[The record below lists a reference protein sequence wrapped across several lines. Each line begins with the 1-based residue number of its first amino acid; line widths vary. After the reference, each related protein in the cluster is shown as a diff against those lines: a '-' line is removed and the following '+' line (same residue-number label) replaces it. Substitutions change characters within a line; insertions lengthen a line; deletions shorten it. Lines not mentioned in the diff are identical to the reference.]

1 MASLFAA
8 RSLPMTVA
16 LINSASRPWLEGKL
30 PDSVE
35 PLWFETHDELR
46 AMAPRAE
53 VAWLDMIPQPVAKEA
68 LAAMTSLKWYCAM
81 SSGVDWLPLDQFRA
95 RGVALTNGAG
105 IHAQAVSEYALMGML
120 TMAKG
125 WREVVRAQDRHE
137 WLAEPP
143 GKRELLD
150 AEVLVIGA
158 GEIGSRI
165 AEMLRVFGAHV
176 TSARRRPGPGDL
188 GQDEWQG
195 ALGRFDWV
203 ILIVPSTPQTAGMFG
218 PAQFAA
224 MKPGA
229 ALVNFARG
237 TVIDQ
242 DALLAAID
250 SGHLGGAFLD
260 VTTPEPLPS
269 DHPLWSRENVH
280 ISMHLSGRAQDALLA
295 RGAARFLDNLGRYLR
310 GEPLA
315 HQVDLSQGY

>member
-1 MASLFAA
+1 
-8 RSLPMTVA
+8 MTVA
-16 LINSASRPWLEGKL
+16 VLNAALRPLLEGNL
-30 PDSVE
+30 PDGVE
-35 PLWFETHDELR
+35 PLWFADQDELL
-46 AMAPRAE
+46 ALAPRAE
-53 VAWLDMIPQPVAKEA
+53 VAWLDMIKPDAAAEA
-68 LAAMTSLKWYCAM
+68 IALMGGLKWYNAM
-81 SSGVDWLPLDQFRA
+81 SSGVDWLPLDILRE
-95 RGVALTNGAG
+95 RGTALTNGAG
-105 IHAQAVSEYALMGML
+105 IHAQSVSEYALMGML

-137 WLAEPP
+137 WLAQPP

-165 AEMLRVFGAHV
+165 AGMLRVFGANV

-203 ILIVPSTPQTAGMFG
+203 ILIVPSTPETTGMFG
-218 PAQFAA
+218 AAQFAA
-224 MKPGA
+224 MKQGA
-229 ALVNFARG
+229 VLLNFARG

-250 SGHLGGAFLD
+250 SGYLGGAFLD

-280 ISMHLSGRAQDALLA
+280 ISMHLAGRAQDALLERA
-295 RGAARFLDNLGRYLR
+295 TARFVGNLERYCR
-310 GEPLA
+310 GEPLE
-315 HQVDLSQGY
+315 HRVDLAQGY

>member
-1 MASLFAA
+1 
-8 RSLPMTVA
+8 MTIA
-16 LINSASRPWLEGKL
+16 LINANSRSWLEGKL
-30 PDSVE
+30 PEGVE
-35 PLWFETHDELR
+35 ALWFEDGGHLLEL
-46 AMAPRAE
+46 APRAE
-53 VAWLDMIPQPVAKEA
+53 VAWLDMIDHATAREA
-68 LAAMTSLKWYCAM
+68 IARMTRLRWYCAM
-81 SSGVDWLPLDQFRA
+81 SSGVDWLPLDILRD

-105 IHAQAVSEYALMGML
+105 IHAQAVSEYVLMGML

-137 WLAEPP
+137 WLAQPP

-150 AEVLVIGA
+150 TQVLVIGA
-158 GEIGSRI
+158 GEIGGRI
-165 AEMLRVFGAHV
+165 AEMLRVFGARV
-176 TSARRRPGPGDL
+176 TSTRRRPGPGEL
-188 GQDEWQG
+188 GQDEWQA

-203 ILIVPSTPQTAGMFG
+203 ILIVPSTPQTTGMFG

-229 ALVNFARG
+229 VLLNFARG

-242 DALLAAID
+242 DALLVAID

-280 ISMHLSGRAQDALLA
+280 ISMHLSGRAQDALFA
-295 RGAARFLDNLGRYLR
+295 RGSARFLDNLARFQQGQ
-310 GEPLA
+310 ELA
-315 HQVDLSQGY
+315 HRVDLSAGY

>member
-1 MASLFAA
+1 
-8 RSLPMTVA
+8 MTIA
-16 LINSASRPWLEGKL
+16 LINANSRELLEGKL
-30 PDSVE
+30 PEGVE
-35 PLWFETHDELR
+35 PLWFADHDELM
-46 AMAPRAE
+46 ALAPRAE
-53 VAWLDMIPQPVAKEA
+53 VAWLDMIPQPVARA
-68 LAAMTSLKWYCAM
+68 VVPAMTSLKWYCAM
-81 SSGVDWLPLDQFRA
+81 SSGVDWLPLDVLRERA
-95 RGVALTNGAG
+95 VILTNGAG
-105 IHAQAVSEYALMGML
+105 IHAQSVSEYVLMGML

-137 WLAEPP
+137 WLPDSP

-165 AEMLRVFGAHV
+165 AEMLRVFGARV

-218 PAQFAA
+218 ADQFAA

-229 ALVNFARG
+229 ALLNFARG

-280 ISMHLSGRAQDALLA
+280 ISMHLSGRAQDGLLA
-295 RGAARFLDNLGRYLR
+295 RGAARFLDNLGRYR
-310 GEPLA
+310 RAEPLV
-315 HQVDLSQGY
+315 HQVDLAQGY

>member
-1 MASLFAA
+1 MIA
-8 RSLPMTVA
+8 A
-16 LINSASRPWLEGKL
+16 LINANSRPWLEGKL
-30 PDSVE
+30 PEGVE
-35 PLWFETHDELR
+35 PLWFEDADQLM
-46 AMAPRAE
+46 ALAPRAE
-53 VAWLDMIPQPVAKEA
+53 VAWLDMIAPPKAREA
-68 LAAMTSLKWYCAM
+68 LPLMTGLKWYCAM
-81 SSGVDWLPLDQFRA
+81 SSGVDWLPLDLFRE

-105 IHAQAVSEYALMGML
+105 IHAQSVSEYALMGML

-137 WLAEPP
+137 WLPDSP

-158 GEIGSRI
+158 GEIGAKI
-165 AEMLRVFGAHV
+165 AGMLRVFGAKV
-176 TSARRRPGPGDL
+176 TAARRTPGESEL

-203 ILIVPSTPQTAGMFG
+203 ILIVPSTPQTTGMFG
-218 PAQFAA
+218 AEQFAA

-229 ALVNFARG
+229 VLLNFARG

-242 DALLAAID
+242 GALLAAID

-280 ISMHLSGRAQDALLA
+280 ISMHLSGRAQDALFA
-295 RGAARFLDNLGRYLR
+295 RGSARFLGNLGRYLR

-315 HQVDLSQGY
+315 HQVDLAQGY

>member
-1 MASLFAA
+1 
-8 RSLPMTVA
+8 MTVA
-16 LINSASRPWLEGKL
+16 VLNANSRPWIEGKL
-30 PDSVE
+30 PEGVE
-35 PLWFETHDELR
+35 PLWFENTDEL
-46 AMAPRAE
+46 MEIAPRAE
-53 VAWLDMIPQPVAKEA
+53 VAWLDMIAPPKAKEA
-68 LAAMTSLKWYCAM
+68 IPLMAGLRWYSAM
-81 SSGVDWLPLDQFRA
+81 SSGVDWLPLDTFRE
-95 RGVALTNGAG
+95 RDVRLTNGAG
-105 IHAQAVSEYALMGML
+105 IHAQTVSEYAVMGML

-137 WLAEPP
+137 WLMQPP

-158 GEIGSRI
+158 GEIGARI
-165 AEMLRVFGAHV
+165 AEILRVFGAKV
-176 TSARRRPGPGDL
+176 TSARRRPGPGEL
-188 GQDEWQG
+188 GQDQWQG

-203 ILIVPSTPQTAGMFG
+203 ILIVPSTPQTTGMFG
-218 PAQFAA
+218 ANQFAA

-229 ALVNFARG
+229 TLLNFARG

-280 ISMHLSGRAQDALLA
+280 ISMHLSGRAQDALFA
-295 RGAARFLDNLGRYLR
+295 RGSARFLDNLGRYQR
-310 GEPLA
+310 GEELA
-315 HQVDLSQGY
+315 HQVDLSVGY

>member
-1 MASLFAA
+1 
-8 RSLPMTVA
+8 MTVA
-16 LINSASRPWLEGKL
+16 VLNALSRPLLEGKM
-30 PDSVE
+30 PEGVE
-35 PLWFETHDELR
+35 PLWFDDTEELM
-46 AMAPRAE
+46 ALAPRAE
-53 VAWLDMIPQPVAKEA
+53 VAWLDMIKPPVAAEA
-68 LAAMTSLKWYCAM
+68 IALMEGLKWYNAM
-81 SSGVDWLPLDQFRA
+81 SSGVDWLPLPILRE
-95 RGVALTNGAG
+95 RGAALTNGAG
-105 IHAQAVSEYALMGML
+105 IHAQTVSEYAVMGML

-125 WREVVRAQDRHE
+125 WREVVRAQDRRE
-137 WLAEPP
+137 WLTEPP

-165 AEMLRVFGAHV
+165 AEMLRVFGAKV

-188 GQDEWQG
+188 GQDEWRG

-203 ILIVPSTPQTAGMFG
+203 ILIVPSTPETTGMFG
-218 PAQFAA
+218 AAQFAA

-229 ALVNFARG
+229 SLLNFARG
-237 TVIDQ
+237 TVLDQ
-242 DALLAAID
+242 DALLGAID

-295 RGAARFLDNLGRYLR
+295 RGTARFLGNLERYCR
-310 GEPLA
+310 GEALE

>member
-1 MASLFAA
+1 
-8 RSLPMTVA
+8 MTVA
-16 LINSASRPWLEGKL
+16 VLNAISRPWLEGKL
-30 PDSVE
+30 PEGVE
-35 PLWFETHDELR
+35 PAWFDDVEELM
-46 AMAPRAE
+46 ALAPRAE
-53 VAWLDMIPQPVAKEA
+53 IAWLDMIAPPRAAEA
-68 LAAMTSLKWYCAM
+68 IARMAGLKWYNAM
-81 SSGVDWLPLDQFRA
+81 SSGVDWLPLDLFRA
-95 RGVALTNGAG
+95 RGVTLTNGAG
-105 IHAQAVSEYALMGML
+105 IHAQTVSEFAVMGML

-137 WLAEPP
+137 WLAQPP

-150 AEVLVIGA
+150 AEVLVVGA

-165 AEMLRVFGAHV
+165 AEMLGVMGCKV
-176 TSARRRPGPGDL
+176 TSARRSPGPGEL
-188 GQDEWQG
+188 GDGAWQA

-203 ILIVPSTPQTAGMFG
+203 ILIVPSTPQTTGMFG
-218 PAQFAA
+218 AAEFAA

-229 ALVNFARG
+229 TLLNFARG

-242 DALLAAID
+242 DALLASID

-280 ISMHLSGRAQDALLA
+280 ISMHLAGRAQDALLA
-295 RGAARFLDNLGRYLR
+295 RGSARFLDNLGRYLR

-315 HQVDLSQGY
+315 HAVDLSRGY

>member
-1 MASLFAA
+1 
-8 RSLPMTVA
+8 MTVA
-16 LINSASRPWLEGKL
+16 VLNAVMRPTLEGKL
-30 PDSVE
+30 PEVVE
-35 PLWFETHDELR
+35 PLWFETTDEL
-46 AMAPRAE
+46 MELAPRAE
-53 VAWLDMIPQPVAKEA
+53 IAWLDTIAPVRAGEA
-68 LAAMTSLKWYCAM
+68 IASMTGLKWYNAM
-81 SSGVDWLPLDQFRA
+81 SSGVDWLPLDVFRE
-95 RGVALTNGAG
+95 RGVTLTNGAG
-105 IHAQAVSEYALMGML
+105 IHAQTVSEYAVMGML

-137 WLAEPP
+137 WLPDSP

-165 AEMLRVFGAHV
+165 AEILRVLGAKV
-176 TSARRRPGPGDL
+176 TAARRTPGPGEL
-188 GQDEWQG
+188 GDGEWQA

-203 ILIVPSTPQTAGMFG
+203 ILIVPSTPQTTGMFG
-218 PAQFAA
+218 ASEFAG

-229 ALVNFARG
+229 ALLNFARG

-260 VTTPEPLPS
+260 VTTPEPLPA

-280 ISMHLSGRAQDALLA
+280 ISMHLSGRAQDALFA
-295 RGAARFLDNLGRYLR
+295 RGSARFLDNLGHYLR
-310 GEPLA
+310 GEKLS
-315 HQVDLSQGY
+315 HEVDLSAGY

>member
-1 MASLFAA
+1 
-8 RSLPMTVA
+8 MTLA
-16 LINSASRPWLEGKL
+16 LLNADLRPLLEGKL
-30 PDSVE
+30 PDGIE
-35 PLWFETHDELR
+35 PLWFAGTDEL
-46 AMAPRAE
+46 MVLAPRAQI
-53 VAWLDMIPQPVAKEA
+53 AWLDVIPPAAAREA
-68 LAAMTSLKWYCAM
+68 IGLMGDLEWYNAM
-81 SSGVDWLPLDQFRA
+81 SSGVDWLPLDVLRE

-105 IHAQAVSEYALMGML
+105 IHAQAVAEFAVMGML

-137 WLAEPP
+137 WLTQPP
-143 GKRELLD
+143 GRRELLD
-150 AEVLVIGA
+150 AQVLVIGA

-165 AEMLRVFGAHV
+165 AEMLGVFGARV
-176 TSARRRPGPGDL
+176 TMARRRPGPGDL

-203 ILIVPSTPQTAGMFG
+203 ILIVPSTPQTTGMFG
-218 PAQFAA
+218 ADQFAS

-229 ALVNFARG
+229 ALLNFARG
-237 TVIDQ
+237 SVVDQ

-260 VTTPEPLPS
+260 VTTPEPLPA

-295 RGAARFLDNLGRYLR
+295 RGAARFLDNAGRYRR
-310 GEPLA
+310 GETLQ
-315 HQVDLSQGY
+315 HRVDLSQGY